1 MSSCICRIIL
11 LSLLAVSVPLAGWSQ
26 QSDTLESAVVM
37 SESKINASLN
47 AKFAPGIRVERYA
60 NVETVTAG
68 NTLSDLLQRET
79 SLYIKEYGR
88 GMSSYLA
95 VRGTSSTHTSIDWNG
110 QSLVVP
116 TLGQADLS
124 HVPTY
129 FFDNM
134 TIHVGGN
141 SALYGNGSMG
151 GSIQLRTT
159 PRFRKGVGGDIT
171 LKAGSFYTFFGGATL
186 RAGSDNWESRTSAYY
201 SFSKNNFKFR
211 NNTKRGAPR
220 ERQNNAKYGNYGVL
234 QEFSRRMKDESL
246 LQVSFIYLDFDRQI
260 QPSVSTNDSE
270 YYYHSVLDRNVKAT
284 ALYNGNRGIWHY
296 RANVAYNYDYELY
309 EEDII
314 AASRFFVSM
323 ENQLSLGKV
332 LLNAGGK
339 CEYIKPDVDAYAA
352 GTKEWRNELYLL
364 ALYNVNEKLTV
375 GGGVRGTFVTGI
387 STPLQPAV
395 NLKYAVNKKLSLRA
409 SFSGSVK
416 VPTLND
422 RYWGGTATD
431 LEPEKVLTWEAGADY
446 AFNLHGWSVKSYFT
460 WYYSPIR
467 DWIRWLP
474 AGEVWRPRNVPKIE
488 SDGVEVGFDAEKGF
502 GSSTW
507 NFGAKYAYTNVM
519 MRESLYNNDPGV
531 DHQVAYQPRH
541 TLIARV
547 GCRYGRIDARLT
559 GTFTGKRT
567 SNDIYDIMKAYFLL
581 NAYLKYTL
589 GGNITL
595 SCELN
600 NILNKNYQNVK
611 YYAMPGFN
619 FSAGL
624 QIKF

>member
-26 QSDTLESAVVM
+26 QNDTLESAVVM

-159 PRFRKGVGGDIT
+159 PRFMKGAGGDIT

-211 NNTKRGAPR
+211 NNTKRGTPR
-220 ERQNNAKYGNYGVL
+220 ERQNNAKYSNYGLL

-260 QPSVSTNDSE
+260 QPSLCS
-270 YYYHSVLDRNVKAT
+270 
-284 ALYNGNRGIWHY
+284 
-296 RANVAYNYDYELY
+296 
-309 EEDII
+309 
-314 AASRFFVSM
+314 
-323 ENQLSLGKV
+323 
-332 LLNAGGK
+332 
-339 CEYIKPDVDAYAA
+339 A
-352 GTKEWRNELYLL
+352 GT
-364 ALYNVNEKLTV
+364 V
-375 GGGVRGTFVTGI
+375 GSCTIG
-387 STPLQPAV
+387 
-395 NLKYAVNKKLSLRA
+395 KM
-409 SFSGSVK
+409 
-416 VPTLND
+416 
-422 RYWGGTATD
+422 
-431 LEPEKVLTWEAGADY
+431 WE
-446 AFNLHGWSVKSYFT
+446 SIMSM
-460 WYYSPIR
+460 
-467 DWIRWLP
+467 
-474 AGEVWRPRNVPKIE
+474 
-488 SDGVEVGFDAEKGF
+488 
-502 GSSTW
+502 
-507 NFGAKYAYTNVM
+507 NFMK
-519 MRESLYNNDPGV
+519 
-531 DHQVAYQPRH
+531 
-541 TLIARV
+541 
-547 GCRYGRIDARLT
+547 RI
-559 GTFTGKRT
+559 
-567 SNDIYDIMKAYFLL
+567 
-581 NAYLKYTL
+581 
-589 GGNITL
+589 
-595 SCELN
+595 
-600 NILNKNYQNVK
+600 
-611 YYAMPGFN
+611 
-619 FSAGL
+619 
-624 QIKF
+624 